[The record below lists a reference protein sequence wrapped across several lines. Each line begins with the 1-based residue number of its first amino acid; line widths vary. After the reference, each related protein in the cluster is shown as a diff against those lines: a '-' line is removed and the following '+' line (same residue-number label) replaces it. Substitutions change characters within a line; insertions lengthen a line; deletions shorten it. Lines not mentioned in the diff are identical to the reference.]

1 MSPIAGADGAAR
13 HLLHQSCA
21 RTGSDGGWRAALR
34 HGAIS
39 DGARI
44 DYSIAGA
51 ATAPTL
57 LFINSIAT
65 TRELWARQVP
75 RCSKT
80 FRVITYD
87 ARGHGFSQVTVGDY
101 TIEQIGRDALAILDH
116 AGVESAHICGI
127 SLGGLTAMWL
137 GVHAQ
142 RRVKSL
148 VLANTAAR
156 VGSVEMWTE
165 RIAFV
170 RQQGMSTLADVTMPR
185 WFTEG
190 FRAREPQTVEQFRDM
205 VARCSKEGYLS
216 CCAALRDEDLRDS
229 ISAIRCPVLCI
240 AGNADP
246 ATPPEALRF
255 IHEHIPGS
263 NMALLDAA
271 HLTNVEQDQAFTNAV
286 MDFIPS
292 PSR

>member
-1 MSPIAGADGAAR
+1 VG
-13 HLLHQSCA
+13 
-21 RTGSDGGWRAALR
+21 R

-51 ATAPTL
+51 PTAPAL

-65 TRELWARQVP
+65 TRELWARQVS
-75 RCSKT
+75 RLSKA

-87 ARGHGFSQVTVGDY
+87 ARGHGFSQVTAGDY
-101 TIEQIGRDALAILDH
+101 TIEQLGRDALAILDE
-116 AGVESAHICGI
+116 AGVESAHLCGI

-137 GVHAQ
+137 GVNAP
-142 RRVKSL
+142 RRVTSL

-156 VGSVEMWTE
+156 IGSIDMWTE

-170 RQQGMSTLADVTMPR
+170 RQEGMAALAAITMPR
-185 WFTEG
+185 WFTEN
-190 FRAREPQTVEQFRDM
+190 FRAREPQTIEQFRSM
-205 VARCSKEGYLS
+205 VASCSRDGYLS
-216 CCAALRDEDLRDS
+216 CCAALRDEDLREA
-229 ISAIRCPVLCI
+229 ISTISCPVLCI

-246 ATPPEALRF
+246 ATPPDALRF
-255 IHEHIPGS
+255 IHDRIAG
-263 NMALLDAA
+263 ARILLLDAA

-286 MDFIPS
+286 MEFIPS
-292 PSR
+292 RSR